1 MESINGIIENEI
13 FQKTID
19 ITTDYSEIILDD
31 FLREGLLKE
40 IPVVKSLVAFYNI
53 TSSISQRNK
62 VRNILVFFNELN
74 KKNIH
79 TDKLL
84 DFKLKFQEEKKFRE
98 QVLETII
105 LLNERFLQ
113 MQKARI
119 LANFTLAL
127 IEEKI
132 TWSEFEDLSIILD
145 TIHPKAIAYLNKV
158 VTERKDRRISLQL
171 KKDLVSSESLMLA
184 CGIGMSPYEGSYI
197 LTELGEAFYKYG
209 IEPMNQL

>member
-171 KKDLVSSESLMLA
+171 KKEKKPPQSDWGGFCYSA
-184 CGIGMSPYEGSYI
+184 AI
-197 LTELGEAFYKYG
+197 AFPLLSKKWYSKYV
-209 IEPMNQL
+209 